1 MIYTTAIAEN
11 HDTGQAELVELP
23 LDVDSTS
30 GLFGVM
36 TCPPRITKDTGFIL
50 INAGLLHRVGPFRL
64 YVDIAR
70 RIAGAGFPSI
80 RLDLSGKGDS
90 DALTGVSLAEA
101 TMANVSAA
109 AGRLQRETGVKQ
121 FVIGG
126 LCSGADDALQV
137 AGHLDGIAGLLMF
150 DGFAP
155 KTARYYVHRYAPK
168 LFSAESWLSRL
179 RLSSGQAR
187 DNGGE
192 IGNLR
197 NWGTPRE
204 MMERYRDLVDQG
216 THVLAIF
223 SGWGGNCYAYPSQL
237 TTAIRHPQAPALVSE
252 LHFPD
257 ATHLFHMS
265 EHRRMAVDGIAAWA
279 DRIFPDKFSE

>member
-1 MIYTTAIAEN
+1 MIDTTAIAKN
-11 HDTGQAELVELP
+11 QDTGRAEMVELP
-23 LDVDSTS
+23 LDVDSAS

-36 TCPPRITKDTGFIL
+36 TCPARITKDTGFVL

-109 AGRLQRETGVKQ
+109 TKRLEKETGVKK

-126 LCSGADDALQV
+126 LCSGADDALQI
-137 AGHLDGIAGLLMF
+137 AGQLDGVAGLLMF
-150 DGFAP
+150 DGYAP
-155 KTARYYVHRYAPK
+155 KTACYYAHRYLPK

-179 RLSSGQAR
+179 RPSFGQAR
-187 DNGGE
+187 ENAEDIGG
-192 IGNLR
+192 LR

-204 MMERYRDLVDQG
+204 MMERYRGLVENG
-216 THVLAIF
+216 THVLAVF
-223 SGWGGNCYAYPSQL
+223 SGWADNSYVYASQL
-237 TTAIRHPQAPALVSE
+237 TNTIGHPRASDLVSE
-252 LHFPD
+252 LHFSD

-265 EHRRMAVDGIAAWA
+265 EHRRMAVDGVVKWA